1 MSTVGLVDWRG
12 KPINTKV
19 HGGVRAALFL
29 YFLVVVN
36 YMVQSPNLQN
46 LVTYLRGVMHM
57 GVSDASTTVT
67 NFIGAMCGFA
77 LLGAF
82 LSDSYITCSRTMLL
96 STLLVILGFGLLS
109 LQAHLPSLHPPHC
122 DPASDPG
129 NCEQVSGWSSTLL
142 YAALYITALGEGFMR
157 ACIPALGADQFDG
170 DDPSESRQ
178 QSSFFNWFAFWLSTG
193 VISGLIFI
201 VWLQTSKG
209 WDIGFGL
216 SALITLLGLLV
227 ASAGLP
233 LYRNRVP
240 QGSALTRILQVFVVA
255 FKNRN
260 LDRPEKMEEAREN
273 REEMNSEELPRPTNC
288 IDSIEFLDKACIN
301 TGRDGAW
308 SVCDAAKVEETKVVL
323 HMLPLVFS
331 ATVAHVSSPLLVAF
345 TVQQGGTTNTR
356 LGKLH
361 VYPAML
367 AIIPSAFQLLML
379 VAYDRLLVPFLRRRT
394 GYEGGI
400 THLQRVGIGFASN
413 IVAPVV
419 AAIVERKRKEMVAAG
434 VEMSLFWLAPQF
446 FLLGMQETTAF
457 VGLLEFFNSEAPGSM
472 KSIGVALFWCQ
483 IGMASFLG
491 TLLVRVVN
499 KVTRHGGG
507 HGWLEGGNLNAT
519 RLDLFY
525 WAVAAVALLGWLNFL
540 YWAKRYK
547 YRLDPRLAA
556 KPGDKDSSP

>member
-1 MSTVGLVDWRG
+1 MATVGLVDWRG

-46 LVTYLRGVMHM
+46 LVTYLRGVMYM

-82 LSDSYITCSRTMLL
+82 LSDSYITCARTMLL

-178 QSSFFNWFAFWLSTG
+178 QSSFFNWFAFFLSTG
-193 VISGLIFI
+193 VISGLILI

-260 LDRPEKMEEAREN
+260 LDLPEKMEEAPEN
-273 REEMNSEELPRPTNC
+273 KDEMNSEELPRPTNNC
-288 IDSIEFLDKACIN
+288 IGFFDKACIN
-301 TGRDGAW
+301 TGSDGPW
-308 SVCDAAKVEETKVVL
+308 S
-323 HMLPLVFS
+323 
-331 ATVAHVSSPLLVAF
+331 
-345 TVQQGGTTNTR
+345 QGGTTNTR
-356 LGKLH
+356 LGKVH

-434 VEMSLFWLAPQF
+434 VQMSLFWLAPQF

-483 IGMASFLG
+483 IGMTSFLG
-491 TLLVRVVN
+491 TLLVRLVN
-499 KVTRHGGG
+499 KVTRHGGD

-525 WAVAAVALLGWLNFL
+525 WAVATIALLGWLNFL

-547 YRLDPRLAA
+547 YRHDPRLAA
-556 KPGDKDSSP
+556 KPGDKDSRH

>member
-1 MSTVGLVDWRG
+1 MATVGLVDWRG
-12 KPINTKV
+12 KPINKKV

-29 YFLVVVN
+29 YCLVVVN

-82 LSDSYITCSRTMLL
+82 LSDSYIACSRTMLL

-122 DPASDPG
+122 DDPASDPG
-129 NCEQVSGWSSTLL
+129 SCRQVSGWSSTLL

-178 QSSFFNWFAFWLSTG
+178 QSSFFNWFAFFLSTG
-193 VISGLIFI
+193 VISGLILI

-260 LDRPEKMEEAREN
+260 LDLPEKMEEARES
-273 REEMNSEELPRPTNC
+273 RDEMNSEELSRPTSC
-288 IDSIEFLDKACIN
+288 IEFLDKACIN

-331 ATVAHVSSPLLVAF
+331 ATVAQVSSPLLVAF

-356 LGKLH
+356 LGRVH

-367 AIIPSAFQLLML
+367 AIIPSAFQMLML

-400 THLQRVGIGFASN
+400 THLQRVGIGFAAN

-419 AAIVERKRKEMVAAG
+419 AAIVERKRKEMAAAG
-434 VEMSLFWLAPQF
+434 VQMSLFWLAPQF
-446 FLLGMQETTAF
+446 FLLGMQETTSF

-483 IGMASFLG
+483 VGMASFLG
-491 TLLVRVVN
+491 TLLVRLVN
-499 KVTRHGGG
+499 KVTRHDGG

-547 YRLDPRLAA
+547 YRHDPCIA
-556 KPGDKDSSP
+556 KDSNDLML